1 MSCIKLPRHTVVLAA
16 LLAAMIAVAGAASPS
31 AAQSADDDTVL
42 PPVPKPRFTVV
53 DGDTVK
59 FGPQTVRL
67 FGIDAPERSQTCDDG
82 QWRAGALARK
92 ALEDF
97 ISGRPV
103 NCKLVDTDK
112 KTNPPVAQC
121 FAGEDDLQEKMVA
134 AGWAWTLPS
143 GKDRYAPE
151 EREAIERKLGVH
163 AHKCVSPAEWRAM
176 LRREAIRREQG
187 G

>member
-1 MSCIKLPRHTVVLAA
+1 LKAARSPLAA
-16 LLAAMIAVAGAASPS
+16 LSLLAVLATLTGA
-31 AAQSADDDTVL
+31 AAQSSDDDTVV

-59 FGPQTVRL
+59 FGPQLVRL

-97 ISGRPV
+97 IAGRPV
-103 NCKLVDTDK
+103 VCRQVDTER

-121 FAGEDDLQEKMVA
+121 FAGEDDLQEKMVS
-134 AGWAWTLPS
+134 AGWAWALPANS
-143 GKDRYAPE
+143 KDRYVPD
-151 EREAIERKLGVH
+151 ERDAALRKVGVH
-163 AHKCVSPAEWRAM
+163 AHKCVPPAEWRAM
-176 LRREAIRREQG
+176 IRREALPKEQG

>member
-1 MSCIKLPRHTVVLAA
+1 MKTLFWPIAALAA
-16 LLAAMIAVAGAASPS
+16 LAALAIAGGA
-31 AAQSADDDTVL
+31 AAQSSDDDTVV

-53 DGDTVK
+53 DGDTVR

-92 ALEDF
+92 ALEEF
-97 ISGRPV
+97 IAGRPV
-103 NCKLVDTDK
+103 NCRLVDTDRK
-112 KTNPPVAQC
+112 SNPPVAQC
-121 FAGEDDLQEKMVA
+121 FAGEDDLQEKMVS
-134 AGWAWTLPS
+134 AGWAWALPATS
-143 GKDRYAPE
+143 KDRYVPD
-151 EREAIERKLGVH
+151 EREAMERKLGVH

-176 LRREAIRREQG
+176 LRREALRREQG

>member
-1 MSCIKLPRHTVVLAA
+1 MRTHPSPIVVLAA
-16 LLAAMIAVAGAASPS
+16 LLAMTMGAMTTGA

-42 PPVPKPRFTVV
+42 PPVPKPRFMVV

-59 FGPQTVRL
+59 FGPQLVRL

-97 ISGRPV
+97 IAGRPV
-103 NCKLVDTDK
+103 TCRQVDPDR

-121 FAGEDDLQEKMVA
+121 FAGDDDLQEKMVS
-134 AGWAWTLPS
+134 AGWAWALPANS
-143 GKDRYAPE
+143 KDRYVPD
-151 EREAIERKLGVH
+151 EREAMQRKLGVH
-163 AHKCVSPAEWRAM
+163 AHKCTSPAEWRAM
-176 LRREAIRREQG
+176 IRREALKKEQG

>member
-1 MSCIKLPRHTVVLAA
+1 LNIRTWTVAAIVSLAMPA
-16 LLAAMIAVAGAASPS
+16 GAVA
-31 AAQSADDDTVL
+31 QSSDDDTVVS
-42 PPVPKPRFTVV
+42 PAPKPRFTVV
-53 DGDTVK
+53 DGDTVR

-92 ALEDF
+92 ALEEF
-97 ISGRPV
+97 IAGRPV
-103 NCKLVDTDK
+103 NCRLVDMER

-121 FAGEDDLQEKMVA
+121 YAGDDDLQEKMVSS
-134 AGWAWTLPS
+134 GWAWALAATS
-143 GKDRYAPE
+143 KDRYVPE
-151 EREAIERKLGVH
+151 EREAMERKLGVH

>member
-1 MSCIKLPRHTVVLAA
+1 MPSKERSRPTVAIAA
-16 LLAAMIAVAGAASPS
+16 LLAAMAVTAGA

-42 PPVPKPRFTVV
+42 PPVSKPRFTVV

-82 QWRAGALARK
+82 QWRAGVLARK

-103 NCKLVDTDK
+103 NCKLVNTDK

-134 AGWAWTLPS
+134 AGWAWSLPGS
-143 GKDRYAPE
+143 KDRYAPE
-151 EREAIERKLGVH
+151 EREAMERKLGVH

>member
-1 MSCIKLPRHTVVLAA
+1 MRALPSPIVVLAA
-16 LLAAMIAVAGAASPS
+16 FLAMTVGAVATGAL
-31 AAQSADDDTVL
+31 AQSSDDDTSL

-59 FGPQTVRL
+59 FGPQLVRL

-82 QWRAGALARK
+82 HWRAGALARK

-97 ISGRPV
+97 IAGRPV
-103 NCKLVDTDK
+103 TCRLVDPER

-121 FAGEDDLQEKMVA
+121 FAGDDDLQEKMVS
-134 AGWAWTLPS
+134 AGWAWALPANS
-143 GKDRYAPE
+143 KDRYVPD
-151 EREAIERKLGVH
+151 ERDAALRKVGVH
-163 AHKCVSPAEWRAM
+163 AHKCMPPAEWRAI
-176 LRREAIRREQG
+176 LRREALKKEQG